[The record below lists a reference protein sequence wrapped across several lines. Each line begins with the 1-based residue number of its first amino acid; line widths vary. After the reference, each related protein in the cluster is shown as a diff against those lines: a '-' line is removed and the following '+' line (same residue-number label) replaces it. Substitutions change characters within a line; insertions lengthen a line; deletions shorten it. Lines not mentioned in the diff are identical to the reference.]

1 MPVLEGN
8 VSALR
13 HPRPAF
19 VPRHKS
25 GVVWVTAGWLDCS
38 SMSTPAPPAAPLAAA
53 LADSVEALTDVL
65 VGRITAADPAYG
77 EPGLLTA
84 DQLYRTCRENLTAVI
99 EALAGTGPLRL
110 RPARAAGRLKA
121 EQGIPVASL
130 LHAYRLGG
138 RLIWEEL
145 TNWSAGPGDAR
156 LHELASRLWEL
167 VDLYSDAA
175 VESYRETEV
184 LLAHTDAQIQSR
196 LIRTL
201 FDDHSGNP
209 ARVLDVLRTLGFPE
223 RGAFAVVA
231 IDTEP
236 TAPLPGRL
244 TAALRD
250 IGVRSVWDA
259 QTDAYIGFLS
269 AASAEALDRARATIS
284 ACVTGRVGL
293 SASFTTPHIITA
305 ALIEAR
311 LASRSVRPGSA
322 ATVRFG
328 DEPVAHLLVAVPEA
342 GRRAAAQILGP
353 LLDQPVAERADL
365 IAALES
371 WYRYGGSAAAVAE
384 SLHCHRN
391 TVRYRLRKV
400 RDLTGRDTT
409 DPRQSAELYLALQA
423 FGLLGT
429 ETTSGRIRSAG
440 SGAAVR

>member
-1 MPVLEGN
+1 
-8 VSALR
+8 
-13 HPRPAF
+13 
-19 VPRHKS
+19 
-25 GVVWVTAGWLDCS
+25 
-38 SMSTPAPPAAPLAAA
+38 MSTPAPSAAPLAAA

-65 VGRITAADPAYG
+65 VGRIAAADPSYG
-77 EPGLLTA
+77 ESGLLTA
-84 DQLYRTCRENLTAVI
+84 DQLYRTCLENLTAVI
-99 EALAGTGPLRL
+99 EALSGTGPLRL
-110 RPARAAGRLKA
+110 QPARAAGRLKA

-156 LHELASRLWEL
+156 LHELATRLWEL

-196 LIRTL
+196 LVRTL

-209 ARVLDVLRTLGFPE
+209 ARVLEVLRILGFPE
-223 RGAFAVVA
+223 RGAYTVVA

-250 IGVRSVWDA
+250 IGIRSVWDA
-259 QTDAYIGFLS
+259 QIDAYIGLLS
-269 AASAEALDRARATIS
+269 AISPGTLERATATVS
-284 ACVTGRVGL
+284 ACVTDRVGV
-293 SASFTTPHIITA
+293 SAAFTAPHVITA
-305 ALIEAR
+305 ALAEAR
-311 LASRSVRPGSA
+311 LASRSVRPGSP

-353 LLDQPVAERADL
+353 VLDLPSAERDEL
-365 IAALES
+365 IGALES
-371 WYRYGGSAAAVAE
+371 WYRCGGSAAAVAE
-384 SLHCHRN
+384 IMHCHRN
-391 TVRYRLRKV
+391 TVRYRLRKI

-409 DPRQSAELYLALQA
+409 DPRQSAELYLALEA

-429 ETTSGRIRSAG
+429 ESTG
-440 SGAAVR
+440 SRAPSQGYGAAVR

>member
-1 MPVLEGN
+1 
-8 VSALR
+8 
-13 HPRPAF
+13 
-19 VPRHKS
+19 
-25 GVVWVTAGWLDCS
+25 
-38 SMSTPAPPAAPLAAA
+38 MSTPAPSAAPLAAA

-65 VGRITAADPAYG
+65 VGRITAADPSYG
-77 EPGLLTA
+77 ESGLLTA
-84 DQLYRTCRENLTAVI
+84 DQLYRTCVENLTAVI
-99 EALAGTGPLRL
+99 GALAGTRPLRL
-110 RPARAAGRLKA
+110 QPARDAGRLKA

-145 TNWSAGPGDAR
+145 TNWSAGPGDTR
-156 LHELASRLWEL
+156 LHELATRLWEL

-184 LLAHTDAQIQSR
+184 LLAHTDAQLQSR
-196 LIRTL
+196 LVRTL

-209 ARVLDVLRTLGFPE
+209 ARVLEVLRTLGFPE

-250 IGVRSVWDA
+250 LGIRSVWDA
-259 QTDAYIGFLS
+259 QIDAYIGLLS
-269 AASAEALDRARATIS
+269 AASPDALDRAAATLS
-284 ACVTGRVGL
+284 ACVTERVGL
-293 SASFTTPHIITA
+293 SGAFTTPHTITA
-305 ALIEAR
+305 ALAEAR
-311 LASRSVRPGSA
+311 LASRSVRPGAA

-353 LLDQPVAERADL
+353 LLELPVAERDDL
-365 IAALES
+365 LGVLEA
-371 WYRYGGSAAAVAE
+371 WYRCGGSAAAVAE
-384 SLHCHRN
+384 TLHCHRN
-391 TVRYRLRKV
+391 TVRYRLRKI

-409 DPRQSAELYLALQA
+409 APRQSAELYLALEA

-429 ETTSGRIRSAG
+429 ETTGGRAGSAG